1 MSIKVM
7 LAFSNK
13 IFSEGIGMVLA
24 VEKDLRVVEVMTPGV
39 EYAPEMWQ
47 SINPDVVLTD
57 FTSLYNSFPELK
69 TAKKLPF
76 ILLDTGCG
84 KENIVS
90 AILKKKVSGVLLSD
104 SDSALLVK
112 AIRAVAKGDIWID
125 KQTVKNLVYGINA
138 IGKDASASLTER
150 EKGVVSLIGQGFRNK
165 EIAQKL
171 NIKNRSELITFAIK
185 NNDMADKRF

>member
-1 MSIKVM
+1 MPRKRRKVRRTDTPRTGGSEPHDQTKQHETIHGAAMSIKVM

-47 SINPDVVLTD
+47 SINHDVVLTD

-90 AILKKKVSGVLLSD
+90 AILKKKGRGVLLSD

-112 AIRAVAKGDIWID
+112 AIRAVAKGDIWI
-125 KQTVKNLVYGINA
+125 
-138 IGKDASASLTER
+138 
-150 EKGVVSLIGQGFRNK
+150 
-165 EIAQKL
+165 
-171 NIKNRSELITFAIK
+171 
-185 NNDMADKRF
+185 